1 MNTLHASPLGKQSAY
16 PDQYDPTLLFAVP
29 RARQRAEIGIGDETA
44 LPFHGYDIWH
54 AYELSWLNLNGLP
67 QIAIGRFGFPASSPN
82 IIESK
87 SLKLYLNSFNQTRLE
102 SADGVKLALEQD
114 LRAAGGAE
122 VVVEIVLP
130 EQFSELRLS
139 SSSGLLLDRLTPSIS
154 HYQPRPELLICTD
167 GLHVQ
172 ETLVSHLLKSN
183 CPITGQPDWASLIID
198 YSGPRIDHEGL
209 LAYIVSYRQ
218 HAGFHEHCVERI
230 FIDLMQ
236 RCRPEHLTVEARYTR
251 RGGLDINPIRSTEPF
266 AYKHAFE
273 RLTRQ

>member
-1 MNTLHASPLGKQSAY
+1 MKALYASPLGKQSTY
-16 PDQYDPTLLFAVP
+16 SDQYDPSLLFAVP
-29 RARQRAEIGIGDETA
+29 RARQRAEIGVDNETA
-44 LPFHGYDIWH
+44 LPFHGCDIWH

-67 QIAIGRFGFPASSPN
+67 QIAVGRLSFPASSCN

-102 SADGVKLALEQD
+102 NSDIFKLALEQD
-114 LRAAGGAE
+114 LRAVSGAE
-122 VVVEIVLP
+122 VLVEIVLP

-139 SSSGLLLDRLTPSIS
+139 EPPGRLLDRLTPTIR
-154 HYQPRPELLICTD
+154 HYQPHPELLSCEDTPAR
-167 GLHVQ
+167 

-230 FIDLMQ
+230 FMDLMQ
-236 RCRPEHLTVEARYTR
+236 RCRPAHLTVEARYTR
-251 RGGLDINPIRSTEPF
+251 RGGLDINPIRSTGSFPYARDF
-266 AYKHAFE
+266 G